1 MIEVPTWALTLFI
14 IGLCAIIIGHAA
26 FIKEGFSAG
35 GPYAGE
41 PGIRCG
47 VDLPT
52 CAPGTA
58 CMNGFCQRPQKP
70 DLPSNELPVYP

>member
-1 MIEVPTWALTLFI
+1 MLDIPTWALTLFI
-14 IGLCAIIIGHAA
+14 VGLCAIVIGHAA
-26 FIKEGFSAG
+26 FLKEGFS
-35 GPYAGE
+35 AGE

-47 VDLPT
+47 VDLPS

-70 DLPSNELPVYP
+70 ELPSNELPVYP